1 MCPLCLGCLSGI
13 RVWVIYFSSSA
24 SSPALHRP
32 VSSLSALTKRSVCLR
47 WWCGGVGLCRWKTN
61 IDLRIVKVYCVS
73 AMKKM
78 FIPSRLRVENYCS
91 IARLFVRVHSVGCI
105 GSVLIVYKLNFL
117 SASVIYLLPGRQEHQ
132 SGAICH
138 WERCQSIVS
147 LFCLFKS
154 IHYIA
159 EQITTATLLLWFL
172 RYNITILLWVICQ
185 LLL

>member
-1 MCPLCLGCLSGI
+1 M
-13 RVWVIYFSSSA
+13 
-24 SSPALHRP
+24 
-32 VSSLSALTKRSVCLR
+32 
-47 WWCGGVGLCRWKTN
+47 GLCRWKTN

-78 FIPSRLRVENYCS
+78 YIPSRLRVENYCS

-138 WERCQSIVS
+138 
-147 LFCLFKS
+147 
-154 IHYIA
+154 
-159 EQITTATLLLWFL
+159 
-172 RYNITILLWVICQ
+172 
-185 LLL
+185 

>member
-1 MCPLCLGCLSGI
+1 M
-13 RVWVIYFSSSA
+13 
-24 SSPALHRP
+24 
-32 VSSLSALTKRSVCLR
+32 
-47 WWCGGVGLCRWKTN
+47 GLCRWKTN

-73 AMKKM
+73 AMKKMFIPMKKM

-138 WERCQSIVS
+138 
-147 LFCLFKS
+147 
-154 IHYIA
+154 
-159 EQITTATLLLWFL
+159 
-172 RYNITILLWVICQ
+172 
-185 LLL
+185 

>member
-1 MCPLCLGCLSGI
+1 M
-13 RVWVIYFSSSA
+13 
-24 SSPALHRP
+24 
-32 VSSLSALTKRSVCLR
+32 
-47 WWCGGVGLCRWKTN
+47 GLCRWKTN

-78 FIPSRLRVENYCS
+78 FIPSRLQVENYCS

-138 WERCQSIVS
+138 
-147 LFCLFKS
+147 
-154 IHYIA
+154 
-159 EQITTATLLLWFL
+159 
-172 RYNITILLWVICQ
+172 
-185 LLL
+185 